1 MKYFLA
7 SSFNLD
13 SRANIKCEKCQEN
26 LQKHLTT
33 IDFFVAFKVKHAMG
47 VKSKLICKRYGRVNF
62 EAKSVVK
69 WCHLFRQI
77 EI

>member
-1 MKYFLA
+1 MRYNPEMRRNPFTQISHALLKVALRNVKYFLA

-33 IDFFVAFKVKHAMG
+33 IDFFVAFKVKHA
-47 VKSKLICKRYGRVNF
+47 I
-62 EAKSVVK
+62 
-69 WCHLFRQI
+69 
-77 EI
+77 